1 MPSTYIT
8 NFMVRS
14 KEAAVRRYLS
24 QMPEK
29 TSVLESLFNKI
40 VALQAWNYTKK

>member
-1 MPSTYIT
+1 MPNTYIT

-14 KEAAVRRYLS
+14 KEAAVRRCLS
-24 QMPEK
+24 QMSEK

-40 VALQAWNYTKK
+40 VALQAWNYTEK